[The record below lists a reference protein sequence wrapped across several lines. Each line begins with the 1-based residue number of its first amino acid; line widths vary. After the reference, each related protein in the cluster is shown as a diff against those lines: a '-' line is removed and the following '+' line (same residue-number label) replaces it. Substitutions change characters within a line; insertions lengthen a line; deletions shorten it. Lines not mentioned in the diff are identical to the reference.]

1 MCSGFIKL
9 NSAQKEAQMK
19 LLYNSEVVAS
29 YSRTH
34 NFWKSIMATGVSS
47 VLLGFCDV
55 QLTLPGYFSRINKR
69 HFLMHTAPKS
79 NAPRKEI
86 ARQAFKEQIHKWR
99 HDSQNT
105 VFDQSIRWSLGLRWG
120 NSCSAYCSRYSKTNG
135 LKLGV
140 RYEIFLT
147 RELLNINMTTNFFP
161 GSLNVRI
168 NWEDFFFLS
177 EKLEAANFVLH
188 NEVSIRK

>member
-1 MCSGFIKL
+1 MCSGFSKL
-9 NSAQKEAQMK
+9 NSAQVEVQMK

-29 YSRTH
+29 YSRPH
-34 NFWKSIMATGVSS
+34 HFGKSITATGVSS

-55 QLTLPGYFSRINKR
+55 QLPLPGYFSRVNKR

-79 NAPRKEI
+79 NVPRKEI

-99 HDSQNT
+99 RDSQNT
-105 VFDQSIRWSLGLRWG
+105 VFGQSIRWSLGIRWG
-120 NSCSAYCSRYSKTNG
+120 TSCSAHCSRYSKTNG

-147 RELLNINMTTNFFP
+147 RELLNINMPTNFIP
-161 GSLNVRI
+161 EHDS
-168 NWEDFFFLS
+168 WLS
-177 EKLEAANFVLH
+177 EC
-188 NEVSIRK
+188 